1 MKKIIF
7 LIALKLS
14 IIEGFSQSCLPD
26 GIDFTNQSQIDNF
39 QADYPGCTEIEGD
52 VEISGSGITNLNGL
66 SVLTQIGGHLYI
78 SNNGSLDDLSG
89 LSSLSFIGSS
99 LLISNNPL
107 LSNLNGIN
115 SLGVVE
121 GDVFIS
127 NNPVLSDITALGGI
141 LPLLVSALRITG
153 NPALSVCA
161 SPFICGFL
169 ANPTGKV
176 IIYNN
181 GAGCNNP
188 PEIASQ
194 CGITLSCLPFGE
206 YYFFSQDEINA
217 FPGNY
222 PGCIDLKGTFH
233 IEGTDITSL
242 EPLFNIHSLDGTLE
256 IHDNTSLPTLEGL
269 NSLVAVDGAISIVRN
284 DLLTDISSL
293 WQLDTGLISF
303 LVISTNPLLSDC
315 DIQSVCAYLAGPFG
329 YSHNNITTNNS
340 GCMDKDEVL
349 QECSVNVEEFIFKE
363 NTLIITPNP
372 ASDKI
377 TIRSESPSP
386 QSQISILNTNGQEL
400 FKQTVTG
407 PVTEIDISCLPPGI
421 YFVRLE
427 GEKKLCNGRFVRL
440 D

>member
-1 MKKIIF
+1 MKSTIIII
-7 LIALKLS
+7 LLS
-14 IIEGFSQSCLPD
+14 QILYAGFSQSCLPD

-66 SVLTQIGGHLYI
+66 SMLVHIGGHLYI
-78 SNNGSLDDLSG
+78 SNNGSLADLSG
-89 LSSLSFIGSS
+89 LSSLSYIGSS
-99 LLISNNPL
+99 LLISNNPQ
-107 LSNLNGIN
+107 LSSLNGIN
-115 SLGVVE
+115 SLGIVE

-127 NNPVLSDITALGGI
+127 NNQVLSDITALGGI
-141 LPLLVSALRITG
+141 LPLLVSTLRITG
-153 NPALSVCA
+153 NPELSVCA

-169 ANPTGKV
+169 ASPMGKI

-181 GAGCNNP
+181 STGCNNP

-206 YYFFSQDEINA
+206 YYFFSQDEIDE

-222 PGCIDLKGTFH
+222 PGCTDLKGTFH
-233 IEGTDITSL
+233 IEGSDITSL
-242 EPLFNIHSLDGTLE
+242 VPLFNIHSLDGTLE
-256 IHDNTSLPTLEGL
+256 IHDNTSLSTLEGL

-293 WQLDTGLISF
+293 WQLDTGLISY
-303 LVISTNPLLSDC
+303 LVISTNPLLSEC

-329 YSHNNITTNNS
+329 YSHNNITTNAQ
-340 GCMDKDEVL
+340 GCLNKDEVL
-349 QECSVNVEEFIFKE
+349 QECSVNVGEFVVKE
-363 NTLIITPNP
+363 NELIIAPNP

-386 QSQISILNTNGQEL
+386 PFQISIFNTNGQEL
-400 FKQTVTG
+400 FKQTVTD
-407 PVTEIDISCLPPGI
+407 PVTEIDISRLPPGI

-427 GEKKLCNGRFVRL
+427 GEKKVANGRFVRL